1 MLGAGKLEILA
12 QDFQQ
17 GLVHRGQDRDCFTV
31 DAQVENVLHATI
43 PHAPEQV

>member
-17 GLVHRGQDRDCFTV
+17 GLVHRGQD
-31 DAQVENVLHATI
+31 LHYFAI
-43 PHAPEQV
+43 EV

>member
-1 MLGAGKLEILA
+1 MLGAGKLEIFA
-12 QDFQQ
+12 QNFQQ
-17 GLVHRGQDRDCFTV
+17 SLVYRDQDRDYFTV